1 MELTTLLILADMV
14 NSVGSISAV
23 FIIFGGIAFVLL
35 VAIWGVNSS
44 ELSRYKAEKDPDNY
58 YAAQIAERTRLVEIS
73 TYLLKLLTPLM
84 MLATLITMT
93 LPTKKTLYI
102 IAGLKAAD
110 GVINSEIGKKTQELL
125 FKKIDSYLNEQTD
138 EKDKN
143 KEKQ

>member
-14 NSVGSISAV
+14 NSVGSLSSA
-23 FIIFGGIAFVLL
+23 FILFGGIAFVFL
-35 VAIWGVNSS
+35 VALWGVNSS
-44 ELSRYKAEKDPDNY
+44 ELSRYEAEKDPDNY

-84 MLATLITMT
+84 VLATLITMT

-125 FKKIDSYLNEQTD
+125 FKKIGSYLD
-138 EKDKN
+138 ESTE
-143 KEKQ
+143 KEKTK